1 MTRAWSIQT
10 IPTRWGR
17 DIETIQKACSVG
29 RRLEPVHKEG
39 VIMIYQRS
47 VTVAVALTAIVGAA
61 HASPLTPADT
71 SKAYA
76 ACMDQSGGVTS
87 AMEDCISEEFEL
99 QDRRLNRSYKALM
112 ASIPERRPELR
123 DAQRRWI
130 AFRDA
135 NCGFYYDAEDGS
147 AARLVSKACV
157 VILTADRAHE
167 LETLKAGIGETIEE
181 YRGYELFWDGKRV
194 NGPEAAFYS
203 RQEARDNCAWNTR
216 TYPRVRVTCIYNGEP
231 FTVPSAAQASRDRG
245 PRPDRS
251 R

>member
-1 MTRAWSIQT
+1 
-10 IPTRWGR
+10 
-17 DIETIQKACSVG
+17 
-29 RRLEPVHKEG
+29 
-39 VIMIYQRS
+39 
-47 VTVAVALTAIVGAA
+47 
-61 HASPLTPADT
+61 
-71 SKAYA
+71 
-76 ACMDQSGGVTS
+76 MDQSGGVTS

-167 LETLKAGIGETIEE
+167 LETLKAGMRETIEE

>member
-1 MTRAWSIQT
+1 
-10 IPTRWGR
+10 
-17 DIETIQKACSVG
+17 
-29 RRLEPVHKEG
+29 
-39 VIMIYQRS
+39 MIYQRS
-47 VTVAVALTAIVGAA
+47 VTVAVALAAIVGAA

-123 DAQRRWI
+123 DAQRKWI

-147 AARLVSKACV
+147 ATRLVSKHA
-157 VILTADRAHE
+157 
-167 LETLKAGIGETIEE
+167 
-181 YRGYELFWDGKRV
+181 
-194 NGPEAAFYS
+194 
-203 RQEARDNCAWNTR
+203 
-216 TYPRVRVTCIYNGEP
+216 
-231 FTVPSAAQASRDRG
+231 
-245 PRPDRS
+245 
-251 R
+251 

>member
-1 MTRAWSIQT
+1 
-10 IPTRWGR
+10 
-17 DIETIQKACSVG
+17 
-29 RRLEPVHKEG
+29 
-39 VIMIYQRS
+39 MIYQRS
-47 VTVAVALTAIVGAA
+47 AIVAVALAAIVGTA
-61 HASPLTPADT
+61 HASPLTPADAG
-71 SKAYA
+71 KAYA

-123 DAQRRWI
+123 DAQRKWI

-135 NCGFYYDAEDGS
+135 NCGFYYDAEGGS

-167 LETLKAGIGETIEE
+167 LETLKAGMGETIEE
-181 YRGYELFWDGKRV
+181 DRGYELFWDGKRV
-194 NGPEAAFYS
+194 NGPAAAFYS

-245 PRPDRS
+245 PRPGRS

>member
-1 MTRAWSIQT
+1 
-10 IPTRWGR
+10 
-17 DIETIQKACSVG
+17 V
-29 RRLEPVHKEG
+29 
-39 VIMIYQRS
+39 IYQHS
-47 VTVAVALTAIVGAA
+47 VTVAVALAAIVGAA

-87 AMEDCISEEFEL
+87 EMEDCISGEFEL

-112 ASIPERRPELR
+112 ASIPEKRLELR
-123 DAQRRWI
+123 DAQRKWI

-135 NCGFYYDAEDGS
+135 NCGFYYDAEGGS

-167 LETLKAGIGETIEE
+167 LETLKAGMGETIEE

-194 NGPEAAFYS
+194 DGPEAAFYS

-231 FTVPSAAQASRDRG
+231 FTVPSATQASRDRSPG
-245 PRPDRS
+245 RS